1 MNPIVQTIILSASA
15 VRMLPHIALY
25 LLHKKEIDADLL
37 KVQDRK
43 PTVLNL
49 IKACT
54 REKSFRNLF
63 YYRMGEY
70 RSVFISWL
78 LPPERTMTIWCPHIG
93 KGAHLEHSYATYLNA
108 ESIGDDFDQK
118 MMAMIE
124 DEYTKE
130 PNKAKVVSLTER
142 LKPLFKAAAVVA
154 IVLTLGNAAQ
164 VPFQNDV
171 DNQIENVGYTKSGKG
186 VSVAMGDS
194 ASVDSMQRTGIDQI
208 STTTASPTILK

>member
-1 MNPIVQTIILSASA
+1 MDYKYINQLLDRYWKAETSLEEEEILRAFFSQDE
-15 VRMLPHIALY
+15 LPA
-25 LLHKKEIDADLL
+25 EL
-37 KVQDRK
+37 K
-43 PTVLNL
+43 P
-49 IKACT
+49 
-54 REKSFRNLF
+54 
-63 YYRMGEY
+63 
-70 RSVFISWL
+70 
-78 LPPERTMTIWCPHIG
+78 
-93 KGAHLEHSYATYLNA
+93 
-108 ESIGDDFDQK
+108 
-118 MMAMIE
+118 
-124 DEYTKE
+124 YTKE